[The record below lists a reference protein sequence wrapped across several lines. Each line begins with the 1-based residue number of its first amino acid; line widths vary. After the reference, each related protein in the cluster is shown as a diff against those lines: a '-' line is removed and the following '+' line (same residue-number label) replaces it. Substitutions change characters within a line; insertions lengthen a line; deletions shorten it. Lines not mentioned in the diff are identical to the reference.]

1 MATTTIVT
9 IPAPVASIELEN
21 RPLTAG
27 SKVPS
32 INTRSHTLSTGDEE
46 SSPLDDQ
53 PPEGATVFER
63 PSVSTVKGKLL
74 CTNFTVFVSGMNDS
88 STGALIPYLQP
99 AYDVGLLFVAL
110 VYLINFSG
118 WLVAAFTNVH
128 LTARLGMGGV
138 LALGAAFQLSAY
150 CLMFW
155 KPPYPLFVFS
165 FFLSGLGV
173 AYQDAQ
179 ANVLVANVNN
189 SHRWLGILHA
199 LYGAGALFGPL
210 IATTIAARTV
220 HWHYFYL
227 VTLGF
232 GIINLGLL
240 VWTFRVGLFKGT
252 AAAKESATR
261 DLKKALS
268 ERTVIILS
276 LFFFLYV
283 GAEVTAGGWVVEF
296 LIRVRNGEPSKVGYV
311 ASGFWAGLTVGRLV
325 LADIT
330 HRLDER
336 RMVFVYIILALIAQL
351 IFWFVP
357 NIIANAVMIS
367 LLGFFIGPFFPTGI
381 SVATKVLP
389 RELHV
394 ASIGFAATM
403 GQAGSAAF
411 PFLTGA
417 IAAKSGVKV
426 LQPMLVGLLA
436 GMTIFWALIPRVA
449 RHSS

>member
-1 MATTTIVT
+1 MATTIVT
-9 IPAPVASIELEN
+9 IPPPAASIELDS
-21 RPLTAG
+21 RPLAAG
-27 SKVPS
+27 SDIPP
-32 INTRSHTLSTGDEE
+32 INTRSHTFSAGDEE

-53 PPEGATVFER
+53 PPEGVAVFER
-63 PSVSTVKGKLL
+63 PNVSTVKGKLL
-74 CTNFTVFVSGMNDS
+74 STNFAVFISGMNDA

-99 AYDVGLLFVAL
+99 AYDIGLLFVAL

-165 FFLSGLGV
+165 FFLSGLGL

-179 ANVLVANVNN
+179 ANVFVANVNN

-199 LYGAGALFGPL
+199 IYGAGALLGPL
-210 IATTIAARTV
+210 IATTIATRTT

-227 VTLGF
+227 VTLGVAV
-232 GIINLGLL
+232 INLGMLA
-240 VWTFRVGLFKGT
+240 WTFRRGLFKGVAT
-252 AAAKESATR
+252 AKESANR

-268 ERTVIILS
+268 ELTVIVLS

-283 GAEVTAGGWVVEF
+283 GTEVTAGGWVVEF
-296 LIRVRNGEPSKVGYV
+296 LIRVRNGEPSRVGYV
-311 ASGFWAGLTVGRLV
+311 ASGFWAGLTLGRLV

-330 HRLDER
+330 HRLGER

-357 NIIANAVMIS
+357 NIIANAVTIS

-389 RELHV
+389 RDLHV
-394 ASIGFAATM
+394 ASIGFASTM

-417 IAAKSGVKV
+417 IAANSGVKV
-426 LQPMLVGLLA
+426 LQPVLVGLLA
-436 GMTIFWALIPRVA
+436 GMAIFWALIPRVA

>member
-1 MATTTIVT
+1 MATTIVT
-9 IPAPVASIELEN
+9 IPPPAAAIELDN
-21 RPLTAG
+21 CRISAG
-27 SKVPS
+27 SNIPPRD
-32 INTRSHTLSTGDEE
+32 IRSHPLCAGDEE
-46 SSPLDDQ
+46 NSALDGQ
-53 PPEGATVFER
+53 PPEGMMIFER
-63 PSVSTVKGKLL
+63 PNVSTVKGKLL
-74 CTNFTVFVSGMNDS
+74 GTNFSVFVSGMNDS

-99 AYDVGLLFVAL
+99 GYNIGLLFVAL

-128 LTARLGMGGV
+128 LTARLGMGGA
-138 LALGAAFQLSAY
+138 LTLGAAFQLSAY

-165 FFLSGLGV
+165 FFLSGLGI

-179 ANVLVANVNN
+179 ANVFVANVNN

-199 LYGAGALFGPL
+199 VYGAGALLGPL
-210 IATTIAARTV
+210 VATTIAARTT

-232 GIINLGLL
+232 AAINLVLQA
-240 VWTFRVGLFKGT
+240 WTFRDGLFKGA
-252 AAAKESATR
+252 AAAKESANR

-268 ERTVIILS
+268 ERTVIVLS

-283 GAEVTAGGWVVEF
+283 GTEVTTGGWVVEF
-296 LIRVRNGEPSKVGYV
+296 LIRVRDGEPSKAGYV
-311 ASGFWAGLTVGRLV
+311 ASGFWAGLTVGRLA
-325 LADIT
+325 LADVT
-330 HRLDER
+330 HRLGER
-336 RMVFVYIILALIAQL
+336 RMVFIYIMLALIAQL

-367 LLGFFIGPFFPTGI
+367 LLGFFLGPFFPTGI

-389 RELHV
+389 RGLHV

-417 IAAKSGVKV
+417 IAANFGVKV
-426 LQPMLVGLLA
+426 LQPILVGLLA
-436 GMTIFWALIPRVA
+436 GMAIFWALIPRVA

>member
-1 MATTTIVT
+1 MAAAIIT
-9 IPAPVASIELEN
+9 IPPPVASIEFEN

-27 SKVPS
+27 SKVPP
-32 INTRSHTLSTGDEE
+32 INTPSDAFSAGDEE
-46 SSPLDDQ
+46 SSPLDDR
-53 PPEGATVFER
+53 PPEGATIFER
-63 PSVSTVKGKLL
+63 PNVSTVKGKLL
-74 CTNFTVFVSGMNDS
+74 STNFAIFISGMNDG
-88 STGALIPYLQP
+88 STGALIPYLHP
-99 AYDVGLLFVAL
+99 AYDIGLLFVAV

-138 LALGAAFQLSAY
+138 LTLGAVFQLSAY

-165 FFLSGLGV
+165 FFLSGLGI
-173 AYQDAQ
+173 AYQNAQ

-199 LYGAGALFGPL
+199 TFGAGALLGPL
-210 IATTIAARTV
+210 IATTITARTV
-220 HWHYFYL
+220 YWHYFYL

-232 GIINLGLL
+232 AVVNLGLL
-240 VWTFRVGLFKGT
+240 AWTFRDGLFKGT
-252 AAAKESATR
+252 AAAKESANR
-261 DLKKALS
+261 DFKKALS
-268 ERTVIILS
+268 ERTVIVLS

-283 GAEVTAGGWVVEF
+283 GTEITAGGWVVEF
-296 LIRVRNGEPSKVGYV
+296 LIRARNGEPSKVGYV
-311 ASGFWAGLTVGRLV
+311 ASGFWAGLTLGRLV
-325 LADIT
+325 LADVT
-330 HRLDER
+330 HRLGER
-336 RMVFVYIILALIAQL
+336 RMVFVYIMLALIAQL
-351 IFWFVP
+351 IFWFIP

-394 ASIGFAATM
+394 ASIGFTATM

-436 GMTIFWALIPRVA
+436 GMAIFWALIPRVS

>member
-1 MATTTIVT
+1 MATTIVT
-9 IPAPVASIELEN
+9 VPPPVASIELES

-27 SKVPS
+27 LRVPP
-32 INTRSHTLSTGDEE
+32 INTQSHTISAGDEE
-46 SSPLDDQ
+46 SSPLEDR

-63 PSVSTVKGKLL
+63 PNVSTVKGMLL
-74 CTNFTVFVSGMNDS
+74 STNFAVFLAGMNDG

-99 AYDVGLLFVAL
+99 AYDIGLLFVAV

-138 LALGAAFQLSAY
+138 LTVGAAFQFTAY

-165 FFLSGLGV
+165 FFLLGIGL
-173 AYQDAQ
+173 AYQDSQ
-179 ANVLVANVNN
+179 ANVFVANVNN

-210 IATTIAARTV
+210 IATTIAARTA
-220 HWHYFYL
+220 HWHCFYL
-227 VTLGF
+227 VTLGLAVV
-232 GIINLGLL
+232 NLGLL
-240 VWTFRVGLFKGT
+240 VWTFQDGLFKGT
-252 AAAKESATR
+252 AAAKESASQ

-268 ERTVIILS
+268 QRTVIVLS

-283 GAEVTAGGWVVEF
+283 GTEVTAGGWVVEF
-296 LIRVRNGEPSKVGYV
+296 LIRVRNGDPSKVGYV
-311 ASGFWAGLTVGRLV
+311 ASGFWGGLTLGRLV
-325 LADIT
+325 LADIS
-330 HRLDER
+330 HKLGER
-336 RMVFVYIILALIAQL
+336 RMVFAYIILALVAQL
-351 IFWFVP
+351 IFTLVP

-367 LLGFFIGPFFPTGI
+367 LLGFFLGPLFPTGI

-389 RELHV
+389 RELHI

-426 LQPMLVGLLA
+426 LQPMLIGLLA
-436 GMTIFWALIPRVA
+436 GMAIFWAFIPRVA